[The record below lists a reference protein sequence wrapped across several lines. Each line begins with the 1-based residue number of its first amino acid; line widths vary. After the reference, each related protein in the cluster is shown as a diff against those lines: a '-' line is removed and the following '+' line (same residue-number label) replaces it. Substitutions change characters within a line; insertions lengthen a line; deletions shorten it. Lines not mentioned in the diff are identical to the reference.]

1 MNDPTLV
8 RWQKENIFLFPQTHL
23 LLETIKTATGKYQTA
38 IFECDDIGRLRH
50 AGIQY
55 SQYYIEENDALSS
68 HEKIIAELK
77 KIQEG
82 PVILSIADVYSKIDA
97 LGIIP
102 LHVGPKFV
110 SFVPVRGGNAAIGFR
125 EPVHRG

>member
-68 HEKIIAELK
+68 HENIIAELK

-102 LHVGPKFV
+102 SHTGPKFV

>member
-55 SQYYIEENDALSS
+55 SQYYIEENDALLS

-102 LHVGPKFV
+102 SHVGPKFV